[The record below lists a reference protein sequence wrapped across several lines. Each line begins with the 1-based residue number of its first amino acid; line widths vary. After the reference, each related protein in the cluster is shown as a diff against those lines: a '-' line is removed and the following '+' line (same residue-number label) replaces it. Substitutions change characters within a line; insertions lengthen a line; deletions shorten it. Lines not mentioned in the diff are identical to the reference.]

1 MQIDDLQLQPIL
13 NETDSPTI
21 VHGTSMRAWER
32 IKQEGLS
39 RMRRNHIHFAQGE
52 PGESGFVRGLK
63 QSSEILIYL
72 DIPKVLQDGLLLF
85 KSHNGVVLCPGD
97 LNGLISPRYFKA
109 VFQRSPRQQLEFDAQ
124 TDGDS
129 NHGDTGEKPTD
140 KHTTRKRRKPT
151 LASGKDESAETYC
164 ICKKP
169 YVGDCMIQCDL
180 CQEWFHGKCVNVS
193 LHEAEHMDTYA
204 CPLCTP
210 SAVPPATASAGG
222 SQEGPLRCSKRLKKV
237 CSIFSDVQ
245 RRDRTMSA
253 QGGVNVLHRHVYYR
267 GTWSSILSDPDN
279 RV

>member
-1 MQIDDLQLQPIL
+1 MQRVIQNDTKQRFCSETDSGSGRLKIRANQGHSMQIDDLQLQQIL

-63 QSSEILIYL
+63 QLSEVLIYL
-72 DIPKVLQDGLLLF
+72 DIPKLLQDGLLLF

-129 NHGDTGEKPTD
+129 NHGDTGGKTHRQAHHPQKEKTY
-140 KHTTRKRRKPT
+140 T
-151 LASGKDESAETYC
+151 GK
-164 ICKKP
+164 
-169 YVGDCMIQCDL
+169 
-180 CQEWFHGKCVNVS
+180 W
-193 LHEAEHMDTYA
+193 
-204 CPLCTP
+204 
-210 SAVPPATASAGG
+210 
-222 SQEGPLRCSKRLKKV
+222 
-237 CSIFSDVQ
+237 Q
-245 RRDRTMSA
+245 RRICR
-253 QGGVNVLHRHVYYR
+253 NILH
-267 GTWSSILSDPDN
+267 L
-279 RV
+279 